1 MIQKSWINKY
11 KLFLFILL
19 LLFSC
24 IEDKSIVFNPED
36 GESYEFQS
44 FHLNDLNSSSF
55 RSSDFNVGSS
65 PRLYLGT
72 DNYNNKSYIAIKI
85 KSELLSNNA
94 ICNEINLNSI
104 SSISLKIPATGELDI
119 FNEYYPDSSQVYYF
133 DHDSFSESLVK
144 AYILDIDLG
153 DELEN
158 ISGIIINDISNLN
171 SLPATINNIFDYISI
186 DLKSH
191 VYSSYVTDIDDE
203 VCNDLLYADCLCNIY
218 NDDDDACLELN
229 NDCYWIGSPSSESGC
244 MRNIS
249 TNLDLDIESWCNS
262 ESVHEDLNLLL
273 EFVDPPSEA
282 SLKVDLNLHAHF
294 QSYTNFQYLNLN

>member
-85 KSELLSNNA
+85 
-94 ICNEINLNSI
+94 
-104 SSISLKIPATGELDI
+104 
-119 FNEYYPDSSQVYYF
+119 
-133 DHDSFSESLVK
+133 
-144 AYILDIDLG
+144 
-153 DELEN
+153 
-158 ISGIIINDISNLN
+158 
-171 SLPATINNIFDYISI
+171 
-186 DLKSH
+186 
-191 VYSSYVTDIDDE
+191 
-203 VCNDLLYADCLCNIY
+203 
-218 NDDDDACLELN
+218 
-229 NDCYWIGSPSSESGC
+229 
-244 MRNIS
+244 
-249 TNLDLDIESWCNS
+249 
-262 ESVHEDLNLLL
+262 
-273 EFVDPPSEA
+273 
-282 SLKVDLNLHAHF
+282 
-294 QSYTNFQYLNLN
+294 